1 MNKAVKKCTF
11 TPQLK
16 VFYMPEFKV
25 KQPVGIIG
33 AGSFGTAIA
42 NLLACNVDVLLYSR
56 QAGLVEQINRTHT
69 HLGVTLSDR
78 VRAVNSLSEVAGQC
92 TLLFP
97 VVPSSNFRNMMH
109 QLGPYLRPYHI
120 LIHGT
125 KGFDAPELTANGT
138 QKSRP
143 LTRGQVS
150 TMSEVIQQESV
161 VMRVGCLSGPN
172 LASEIMEGQPTATVI
187 GSHYDEVISLGKK
200 VLSSEHFH
208 VFGTYDLLGA
218 ELAGALKNIIAI
230 GSGVLKGKGL
240 GKNIQAMLI
249 TRGLTEMVYFGNAMG
264 SSSSA
269 FFGTAGIG
277 DLVATAT
284 SKSSRNFTFGFRLGQ
299 GEEIEEIENTMPEL
313 AEGVRTLRIALQLAK
328 YYNLR
333 VPITDMLY
341 KIVFENFDIDRA
353 IHFLITYPYDVDV
366 DFI

>member
-1 MNKAVKKCTF
+1 
-11 TPQLK
+11 
-16 VFYMPEFKV
+16 MPLSSLQ
-25 KQPVGIIG
+25 QPVGIIG

-42 NLLACNVDVLLYSR
+42 NLLAYNVDVLLYSR
-56 QAGLVEQINRTHT
+56 QQPIVDAINKQHE
-69 HLGVTLSDR
+69 HLGVK
-78 VRAVNSLSEVAGQC
+78 LSERVSATHDLKELADRC

-97 VVPSSNFRNMMH
+97 VVPSSNFRSMMR
-109 QLGPYLRPYHI
+109 QLGPLLRPYHI

-125 KGFDAPELTANGT
+125 KGFDAPEDKIGLADDA
-138 QKSRP
+138 KP
-143 LTRGQVS
+143 LTREEVS
-150 TMSEVIQQESV
+150 TMSEIIRQESV
-161 VMRVGCLSGPN
+161 VLRVGCLSGPN

-187 GSHYDEVISLGKK
+187 GSQFDEVISLGKA

-264 SSSSA
+264 SESSA

-284 SKSSRNFTFGFRLGQ
+284 SKDSRNFTFGYRLGK
-299 GEEIEEIENTMPEL
+299 GEDIADIEATMPEL
-313 AEGVRTLRIALQLAK
+313 AEGVRTLRIARKLAR
-328 YYNLR
+328 YYKLR